1 MRPGVRMRTDYSAE
15 DLRGLARN
23 CGNSRQCARLLALAG
38 VAEGHSRG
46 EAARLGGMDRQTL
59 RDWVYRF
66 NAEGPEGLV
75 DRQAP
80 GPRPQLTQ
88 EQRRELAEIVDRGP
102 DPESDGVVRWRRTD
116 LQEVIRERFG
126 VHYNERH
133 VSRLLNELGFSH
145 MSARPR
151 HVGQDRG
158 EIEAYKKIPGLRR
171 RLRSPRSRKRAD

>member
-1 MRPGVRMRTDYSAE
+1 MRPGVRMRADYSAE

-38 VAEGHSRG
+38 VAEGHSRE

-80 GPRPQLTQ
+80 GPRHRLSP

-102 DPESDGVVRWRRTD
+102 DPDSDGVVRWRRVD
-116 LQEVIRERFG
+116 LQAIIGERFG
-126 VHYNERH
+126 VHYHERH
-133 VSRLLNELGFSH
+133 ISHLLHELGFSH
-145 MSARPR
+145 ISSRPR
-151 HVGQDRG
+151 HVGQDHE
-158 EIEAYKKIPGLRR
+158 EIEAYKKT
-171 RLRSPRSRKRAD
+171 SRPTSKTA

>member
-1 MRPGVRMRTDYSAE
+1 MRPGVRMRMDYSAE

-80 GPRPQLTQ
+80 GPRRRLSP
-88 EQRRELAEIVDRGP
+88 EQRQELAEIVDCGP
-102 DPESDGVVRWRRTD
+102 DPENDGVVRWRRVD
-116 LQEVIRERFG
+116 LQRIIHERFG
-126 VHYNERH
+126 VYYHERH
-133 VSRLLNELGFSH
+133 VSQLLNELGFSH

-151 HVGQDRG
+151 HVGQDRE
-158 EIEAYKKIPGLRR
+158 EIEAYKKT
-171 RLRSPRSRKRAD
+171 SRNTSKTV